1 MVRLRSQSSVRLYG
15 SPPAADNCLVSI
27 DRPDILPSIPPGQV
41 TVAASQVRL
50 GELTVG
56 QLYRVQITAVFPG
69 KVEILVGNQYL
80 LAATALRFQEGDVVT
95 LRLSER
101 SADLLRFQL
110 ALPGGTTAVEGLE
123 VQAELG
129 TLLRALGAAD
139 APENRAALV
148 LLLRSGVPLTPLTLG
163 EVASLLSVLPGPV
176 VAAFMAFY
184 KELVEKSLRPQLP
197 VLIEL
202 AQLAQGA
209 PPLASLAAAISAE
222 LQETRL
228 KRGGKPGMYDQAV
241 EAAALSVED
250 ESELPTGDAVRSL
263 MRLLYGSPE
272 RAMWQALLEAG
283 APPGRG
289 QARRRRAGTVELAD
303 LANMAGEEDTPPSL
317 SRLAA
322 VVQAIR
328 LVSALSPDRFE
339 VPLPLILDGMPTEAQ
354 LSLQVVAEEY
364 YQKDYA
370 LRLRVENSLQGKVE
384 FQVRARGPQL
394 TVDVL
399 VSDPQVLPYY
409 EAELPRLRE
418 ELENET
424 AFSVKRVSAGV
435 HGL

>member
-1 MVRLRSQSSVRLYG
+1 M
-15 SPPAADNCLVSI
+15 
-27 DRPDILPSIPPGQV
+27 PPGQV

-110 ALPGGTTAVEGLE
+110 ALPAGAAAAETPEAL
-123 VQAELG
+123 AELG

-163 EVASLLSVLPGPV
+163 EMASLLSALPGPV
-176 VAAFMAFY
+176 VMSFMAFY
-184 KELVEKSLRPQLP
+184 KELVERNLRPQLP

-202 AQLAQGA
+202 AQLVQGA
-209 PPLASLAAAISAE
+209 PPLASLAAAVSAE

-228 KRGGKPGMYDQAV
+228 KRGGKTGTHDRAV
-241 EAAALSVED
+241 EAAALSIED

-263 MRLLYGSPE
+263 LRLLYGSPE
-272 RAMWQALLEAG
+272 HGLWQALLAAG
-283 APPGRG
+283 APLGRG
-289 QARRRRAGTVELAD
+289 QGKRRRPGMVELAD
-303 LANMAGEEDTPPSL
+303 LANTVGDEDTPPSL

-322 VVQAIR
+322 VLQAVR
-328 LVSALSPDRFE
+328 LAAALSPDRFE
-339 VPLPLILDGMPTEAQ
+339 LPLPLILDGMPTEAQ

-409 EAELPRLRE
+409 EAKLPQLRE
-418 ELENET
+418 ELEGET
-424 AFSVKRVSAGV
+424 AFSVKRISAEV